1 MNLFALTSVPGA
13 RVVRFPLTA
22 DLQTEVKN
30 VFAEQLSAFEEGIV
44 ETIPF
49 DGRYVPEEGELLVI
63 EDFADVDGL
72 QDAVANPLNIE
83 VFDPDQHSLDAVK
96 ALFTANTNDDGA
108 TRVLVQSFERRRLIA
123 NKGLAMFFSGD
134 TFRKMSDAGL
144 TLDTRLLAVLD
155 GTSLKF
161 QSFHFL
167 RRVFDVSEY
176 YNEAT
181 NEEVTAF
188 ATHEKMAVTDLPTF
202 LASAGPLV
210 RKKIALIRQSG
221 VLEHFTTEQL
231 VATAQTFNLA
241 IATTPDGKILLPP
254 SKTELRRLL
263 RFLDE
268 DYYESALS
276 QTRYVSN
283 SKRIAD

>member
-1 MNLFALTSVPGA
+1 MNLFALTSVPGT
-13 RVVRFPLTA
+13 RIVRFPLTA
-22 DLQTEVKN
+22 DLQNEVET
-30 VFAEQLSAFEEGIV
+30 VFAEQLVAFEDGIV
-44 ETIPF
+44 ETVPF
-49 DGRYVPEEGELLVI
+49 DGRYIPEEGELLVI

-72 QDAVANPLNIE
+72 QEAVANPLNVE
-83 VFDPDQHSLDAVK
+83 VFDPAQHSLDAVK
-96 ALFTANTNDDGA
+96 ALFTSRTDNGA
-108 TRVLVQSFERRRLIA
+108 TRVLVQCFERRRLIA
-123 NKGLAMFFSGD
+123 NKGLTMLFSGD

-144 TLDTRLLAVLD
+144 TLDTRLLAVLE
-155 GTSLKF
+155 GTSLQF

-167 RRVFDVSEY
+167 RRVFDVSEH

-181 NEEVTAF
+181 SEEVTAF
-188 ATHEKMAVTDLPTF
+188 ATHEKMAVADLAAF

-210 RKKIALIRQSG
+210 RKKVAMILQSG
-221 VLEHFTTEQL
+221 VLDHFTAEQL

-241 IATTPDGKILLPP
+241 ITTNPDGKIVVP
-254 SKTELRRLL
+254 SNKTELRRLL

>member
-1 MNLFALTSVPGA
+1 MNLFALTSVAGA
-13 RVVRFPLTA
+13 RIVRFPLTA
-22 DLQTEVKN
+22 DLQSEVKT
-30 VFAEQLSAFEEGIV
+30 VFSSQLSAFEEGIV

-72 QDAVANPLNIE
+72 QEAVANPLNVE
-83 VFDPDQHSLDAVK
+83 VFDPEQHSLDGVK
-96 ALFTANTNDDGA
+96 ALFTSRTDNGVA
-108 TRVLVQSFERRRLIA
+108 RVLVQFFERRRLIA

-134 TFRKMSDAGL
+134 TFKKMSDAGL
-144 TLDTRLLAVLD
+144 TLDTKLLAVLE

-161 QSFHFL
+161 QSFHYL
-167 RRVFDVSEY
+167 RRVFELSEY
-176 YNEAT
+176 FNEAT
-181 NEEVTAF
+181 NEEVVAF
-188 ATHEKMAVTDLPTF
+188 ANHEKMNVDDMPTF

-221 VLEHFTTEQL
+221 VLDHFTTEQL
-231 VATAQTFNLA
+231 VATAQTFNVA
-241 IATTPDGKILLPP
+241 ITTNAKGKIHLPTN
-254 SKTELRRLL
+254 KTELRRLL

-276 QTRYVSN
+276 QTRFVSN
-283 SKRIAD
+283 SKRVAD

>member
-1 MNLFALTSVPGA
+1 MNLFALTSVPGT
-13 RVVRFPLTA
+13 RIVRFPLTA
-22 DLQTEVKN
+22 ELQGEVES
-30 VFAEQLSAFEEGIV
+30 VFADQLSAFEDGIV
-44 ETIPF
+44 ETVPF
-49 DGRYVPEEGELLVI
+49 DGRYVPDEGELLVI

-72 QDAVANPLNIE
+72 QDAVANPLNVE
-83 VFDPDQHSLDAVK
+83 AFDPTQHSLDAVK
-96 ALFTANTNDDGA
+96 ALFTSRTDNGV
-108 TRVLVQSFERRRLIA
+108 TRVLVQCFERRRLIA

-134 TFRKMSDAGL
+134 TFRRMSDAGL
-144 TLDTRLLAVLD
+144 ALDTRLLAVLE
-155 GTSLKF
+155 GSSLKF

-167 RRVFDVSEY
+167 RRVFDVSDH

-188 ATHEKMAVTDLPTF
+188 ATHEKMTVADLPAF
-202 LASAGPLV
+202 MASAGPLV

-221 VLEHFTTEQL
+221 VLEHFTTEQI

-241 IATTPDGKILLPP
+241 ITTTPDGKIVLPAN
-254 SKTELRRLL
+254 KTELRRLL